1 MLRDLIFMNELFNY
15 LVKVAD
21 DLGGVEILKCNIQD
35 RYNNG
40 LAIRIEFDKYFYKIN
55 IYDTYVKIEN
65 TDTYKNKTINYNSF
79 MDLMNILEKFRKS
92 IDNFE

>member
-1 MLRDLIFMNELFNY
+1 MLRDLVFMNELFNY

-40 LAIRIEFDKYFYKIN
+40 IVVRIEFDKYFYKIN
-55 IYDTYVKIEN
+55 IYDTYIEIEN
-65 TDTYKNKTINYNSF
+65 TDTYRNKTINYNSF

>member
-1 MLRDLIFMNELFNY
+1 MLRDLVFMNELFSY

-21 DLGGVEILKCNIQD
+21 DLGGIEILKCNIQD

-40 LAIRIEFDKYFYKIN
+40 IVVRIEFDKYFYKIN
-55 IYDTYVKIEN
+55 IYDTYIEIEN
-65 TDTYKNKTINYNSF
+65 TDTYRNKTINYNSF
-79 MDLMNILEKFRKS
+79 MDLVNILEKFRKS